1 MNILRQKE
9 NKPLDW
15 TPEILVID
23 SELTDGMRHFFSD
36 YQHITKEYYLLNQ
49 RLDRLRE
56 IDKHSQG
63 KLYRHMI
70 DDILKRDG
78 NFGCRQFVARNPDIV
93 ETVEMDSDR
102 ILLDVDRRE
111 DLEELD
117 LGHPE
122 QSGDRATL

>member
-1 MNILRQKE
+1 MCLADQPKLTARDIGRIQSSFE
-9 NKPLDW
+9 ERRPAV
-15 TPEILVID
+15 LVPRYHGRRGNPIVLARD
-23 SELTDGMRHFFSD
+23 HL
-36 YQHITKEYYLLNQ
+36 
-49 RLDRLRE
+49 
-56 IDKHSQG
+56 
-63 KLYRHMI
+63 

-122 QSGDRATL
+122 PSGDRATL